1 MTTTT
6 THRNKFCPEKTT
18 RHLFS
23 SLHSVNVT
31 SLLLSLLS
39 WSISSGTFDLAPRKR
54 VFPSKFRPFF
64 FFFSPLRTTK
74 SVQRVFLS
82 LLVPPSRSR
91 FETSRTIRIFVRIA
105 EIPRSAI
112 PRSVSPFLRLTVA
125 SVEHGGGWPE
135 RRGGRKRAQRFGNEW
150 IKQRDVTGW
159 II

>member
-54 VFPSKFRPFF
+54 LFPSKFRPFF

-91 FETSRTIRIFVRIA
+91 FETSYIRSYCRNSSLRHSSIRF
-105 EIPRSAI
+105 
-112 PRSVSPFLRLTVA
+112 SVSPFDRC
-125 SVEHGGGWPE
+125 EHGTRRRMAGEE
-135 RRGGRKRAQRFGNEW
+135 RRKKESATVR
-150 IKQRDVTGW
+150 
-159 II
+159 

>member
-74 SVQRVFLS
+74 SVQRVFPS
-82 LLVPPSRSR
+82 SPPCSSFEIEIRNVAYDSYIRSYCRNSSFRHSSIR
-91 FETSRTIRIFVRIA
+91 F
-105 EIPRSAI
+105 
-112 PRSVSPFLRLTVA
+112 SVSPFDRC
-125 SVEHGGGWPE
+125 EHGTRRRMAGEE
-135 RRGGRKRAQRFGNEW
+135 RRKKESATVR
-150 IKQRDVTGW
+150 
-159 II
+159 

>member
-54 VFPSKFRPFF
+54 LFPSKFRPFF
-64 FFFSPLRTTK
+64 FSSPLFERPNRCRE
-74 SVQRVFLS
+74 SSSPSLFLLRDRDS
-82 LLVPPSRSR
+82 KR
-91 FETSRTIRIFVRIA
+91 RIFVRIA

-112 PRSVSPFLRLTVA
+112 LRSVSPFLRLTVA

>member
-1 MTTTT
+1 MSGED
-6 THRNKFCPEKTT
+6 NAP

-64 FFFSPLRTTK
+64 FSSPLFERPSRCRK
-74 SVQRVFLS
+74 SS
-82 LLVPPSRSR
+82 PPPPLVPPSRSR
-91 FETSRTIRIFVRIA
+91 FETSYIRSYCRNSSLRHSSIRF
-105 EIPRSAI
+105 
-112 PRSVSPFLRLTVA
+112 SVSPFDRCEL
-125 SVEHGGGWPE
+125 EHGGGWPE

>member
-91 FETSRTIRIFVRIA
+91 FETSYIRSYCRNSSFRHSSIRF
-105 EIPRSAI
+105 
-112 PRSVSPFLRLTVA
+112 SVSPFDRCERGTRRRMA
-125 SVEHGGGWPE
+125 GEE
-135 RRGGRKRAQRFGNEW
+135 RRKKESATVR
-150 IKQRDVTGW
+150 
-159 II
+159 

>member
-91 FETSRTIRIFVRIA
+91 FETSYIRSYCRNSSLRHSSIRF
-105 EIPRSAI
+105 
-112 PRSVSPFLRLTVA
+112 SVSPFDRCERGTRRRMA
-125 SVEHGGGWPE
+125 GEE
-135 RRGGRKRAQRFGNEW
+135 RRKKESATVR
-150 IKQRDVTGW
+150 
-159 II
+159 

>member
-91 FETSRTIRIFVRIA
+91 FETSYIRSYCRNSSLRHSSIRF
-105 EIPRSAI
+105 
-112 PRSVSPFLRLTVA
+112 SVSPFDRC
-125 SVEHGGGWPE
+125 EHGTRRRMAGEE
-135 RRGGRKRAQRFGNEW
+135 RRKKESATVR
-150 IKQRDVTGW
+150 
-159 II
+159 

>member
-54 VFPSKFRPFF
+54 LFPSKFRPFF

-91 FETSRTIRIFVRIA
+91 FETSYIRSYCRNSSLRHSSIRF
-105 EIPRSAI
+105 
-112 PRSVSPFLRLTVA
+112 SVSPFDRCERGTRRRMA
-125 SVEHGGGWPE
+125 GEE
-135 RRGGRKRAQRFGNEW
+135 RRKKESATVR
-150 IKQRDVTGW
+150 
-159 II
+159 